1 MSIFRRIVAIL
12 SLPLAAFML
21 IAQFSPIPKAKQQ
34 KLEAAL
40 EEEIRGDFTPVFR
53 FVIGSD
59 VHISAGDPL
68 DTQRLAQM
76 IETAYSYSHNHPTY
90 KTLDA
95 FLLAGDNVDQGT
107 DEEYAILTDVL
118 KKGIRTDETKLI
130 TIMGNHEFNATGHE
144 GYVRNMGEA
153 LDKHE
158 VVKGFLSTLKPA
170 QDAYTKWQQASK

>member
-1 MSIFRRIVAIL
+1 MSIFRRILAIL

-21 IAQFSPIPKAKQQ
+21 IAQVSPIPKARQQ

-40 EEEIRGDFTPVFR
+40 EEEIQGDFTPVFR

-68 DTQRLAQM
+68 NTQRLAQM
-76 IETAYSYSHNHPTY
+76 IETAYNYSDNHPTY
-90 KTLDA
+90 QTLDA

-118 KKGIRTDETKLI
+118 NKGIRKDETKLI
-130 TIMGNHEFNATGHE
+130 TIMGNHEFNTTGHE

-158 VVKGFLSTLKPA
+158 VVKGFHFIGISPDPSDT
-170 QDAYTKWQQASK
+170 